1 MLPGLVDEQSI
12 RKLMNEG
19 ATESSEKNLD
29 AITYGVYVLWRGDE
43 ILYIGEGEYKDR
55 LWAHCFI
62 TYREYKSDVTHYQF
76 CLTGNKENAINLE
89 NELLEEYRRRNDR
102 SPKYN

>member
-1 MLPGLVDEQSI
+1 
-12 RKLMNEG
+12 MNEG
-19 ATESSEKNLD
+19 AVERSEENLN
-29 AITYGVYVLWRGDE
+29 AITYGVYILWRGDE
-43 ILYIGEGEYKDR
+43 ILYIGEGIYTTR
-55 LWAHCFI
+55 LWAH
-62 TYREYKSDVTHYQF
+62 YSGHESKPDVTHYQF